1 MARRSTNTPPLG
13 APAQIIPPPF
23 YYLFDD
29 PAARGPS
36 QLPLSSPEPTYVDE
50 HPQFASHP
58 DEIERKFSEEDHF
71 RQPGR
76 YSPSSHSDYS
86 SPRDSSGSEHEYD
99 APMYEHGNSDDLPFS
114 QHQSTSKPF
123 NRKSRA
129 GKSHVVTPAGAGPGL
144 KCTFDADGTPCNAE
158 MFKVPSKLRH
168 HLIEKH
174 ALFSPFQCDNCMRV
188 FTRMSLRTRHLEK
201 VPIIPN
207 MHGPRTEERVCP
219 HPPAIKSED
228 YKTRK
233 DIEDALWR
241 IKTDQK
247 EVEEA
252 IKLIKQYNPLLEG
265 RKKRAGSGDRSGGIR
280 TPNGCPHPE
289 RASIYPY
296 PALRSPQGPSGQQKY
311 SPSTSPNRNRH
322 YRHSNSSHETPAPTT
337 QAVYPLPHGQP
348 VPSSSYHH
356 QNHAQQQQHRQNASQ
371 HHQSHQQQP
380 VMALPGIWDH
390 QDVKNIEKQNQSFDQ
405 RMPHVLNIGY
415 DTYQY
420 SQFSCLQETGRR

>member
-1 MARRSTNTPPLG
+1 MARRSTNTRAFFPAIIILFKPLCSKPGMQIVNTYHEIAPLG

-158 MFKVPSKLRH
+158 MFKVPSKLRYAI
-168 HLIEKH
+168 HLLLSVITCQ
-174 ALFSPFQCDNCMRV
+174 LIS
-188 FTRMSLRTRHLEK
+188 TTLLR
-201 VPIIPN
+201 
-207 MHGPRTEERVCP
+207 
-219 HPPAIKSED
+219 
-228 YKTRK
+228 
-233 DIEDALWR
+233 
-241 IKTDQK
+241 
-247 EVEEA
+247 
-252 IKLIKQYNPLLEG
+252 
-265 RKKRAGSGDRSGGIR
+265 
-280 TPNGCPHPE
+280 
-289 RASIYPY
+289 
-296 PALRSPQGPSGQQKY
+296 
-311 SPSTSPNRNRH
+311 
-322 YRHSNSSHETPAPTT
+322 
-337 QAVYPLPHGQP
+337 
-348 VPSSSYHH
+348 
-356 QNHAQQQQHRQNASQ
+356 
-371 HHQSHQQQP
+371 
-380 VMALPGIWDH
+380 
-390 QDVKNIEKQNQSFDQ
+390 
-405 RMPHVLNIGY
+405 
-415 DTYQY
+415 
-420 SQFSCLQETGRR
+420 